1 MVIEAIVF
9 AAVSTLLY
17 HLGMGFVLFLIPLQ
31 VVLIRRG
38 RKSFAISL
46 GLALTLIIV
55 VKLILLGRTQ
65 DPAAAPFLL
74 VEIATVLS
82 LMGGLVLI
90 QLPELS
96 SDFERYRLPRVL
108 RLLITTGAAGV
119 VSVPVILYLRGSEE
133 FILRMQ
139 EIFSALASNLNRAF
153 NEAEAFNL
161 LSGSGMFQAE
171 SLMQISSTFL
181 LRSFLFDYF
190 LLLTFS
196 WWLGT
201 VIGARSVGKNHG
213 LTRIV
218 DFQLPDTYVW
228 PLIVS
233 LGLVLVTLL
242 VPVEFLE
249 ILAWNSLLILVFLYG
264 VAGLGILRF
273 LLKKLKIPT
282 GFRWL
287 LIIAIII
294 LAMTPRINLII
305 LILVPGLGVSETW
318 LKYRREERSKV

>member
-1 MVIEAIVF
+1 VIEALVF

-17 HLGMGFVLFLIPLQ
+17 HLGMGFILFLIPLQ
-31 VVLIRRG
+31 VVLVRKG
-38 RKSFAISL
+38 RKSFAISS

-65 DPAAAPFLL
+65 DPAAFLT

-96 SDFERYRLPRVL
+96 SGFEKYRLPRVL

-119 VSVPVILYLRGSEE
+119 VSVPVILYLRGNEE
-133 FILRMQ
+133 FLLGMQ
-139 EIFSALASNLNRAF
+139 EIFSAFATNMNRAF
-153 NEAEAFNL
+153 SEAEAFNL

-201 VIGARSVGKNHG
+201 VIGARTVGKNHG
-213 LTRIV
+213 LTRV
-218 DFQLPDTYVW
+218 ADFKLPDTYVW

-233 LGLVLVTLL
+233 LGLVLGTLL

-249 ILAWNSLLILVFLYG
+249 ILAWNSLLIMVFLYG

-273 LLKKLKIPT
+273 LLKKLKIPV

-287 LIIAIII
+287 LILAIII
-294 LAMTPRINLII
+294 LAMTPRINFII
-305 LILVPGLGVSETW
+305 LILIPGLGVSETW

>member
-1 MVIEAIVF
+1 MIEALVF

-17 HLGMGFVLFLIPLQ
+17 HLGMGFILFLIPLQ
-31 VVLIRRG
+31 VVLVRKG
-38 RKSFAISL
+38 RKSFAISS
-46 GLALTLIIV
+46 GLALTLIII

-65 DPAAAPFLL
+65 DPAAFLI
-74 VEIATVLS
+74 VEIATALS

-96 SDFERYRLPRVL
+96 SGFEKYRLPRVL
-108 RLLITTGAAGV
+108 RLLITTGVAGV
-119 VSVPVILYLRGSEE
+119 VSVPVILYLRGNEE
-133 FILRMQ
+133 FLLAMQ
-139 EIFSALASNLNRAF
+139 EIFSAFATNMNRAF
-153 NEAEAFNL
+153 SEAEAFNL

-181 LRSFLFDYF
+181 VRSFLFDYF

-201 VIGARSVGKNHG
+201 VIGARTVGKKHG
-213 LTRIV
+213 LTRV
-218 DFQLPDTYVW
+218 ADFKLPDTYVW

-233 LGLVLVTLL
+233 LGLVLGTLL

-249 ILAWNSLLILVFLYG
+249 ILAWNSLLIMVFLYG

-273 LLKKLKIPT
+273 LLKKLKIPV

-287 LIIAIII
+287 LILAIII
-294 LAMTPRINLII
+294 LAMTPRINFII

>member
-1 MVIEAIVF
+1 MIEALIF

-17 HLGMGFVLFLIPLQ
+17 HLGMGFILFLIPLQ
-31 VVLIRRG
+31 VVLIRKG
-38 RKSFAISL
+38 RKSFAITL
-46 GLALTLIIV
+46 VLALTLIIA
-55 VKLILLGRTQ
+55 VKLILLGLMQ

-74 VEIATVLS
+74 VEITTVLS
-82 LMGGLVLI
+82 LLGGLVLI

-96 SDFERYRLPRVL
+96 SGFESYRLPRVL
-108 RLLITTGAAGV
+108 RLLIATGVAGV
-119 VSVPVILYLRGSEE
+119 LSVPVILYLRGSEE
-133 FILRMQ
+133 FILGMQ

-153 NEAEAFNL
+153 SEAEAFNL
-161 LSGSGMFQAE
+161 LSGSGVFQAE

-201 VIGARSVGKNHG
+201 IIGARTVGKNHR
-213 LTRIV
+213 LTRV
-218 DFQLPDTYVW
+218 ADFKLPDAYVW

-233 LGLVLVTLL
+233 LVLVLGTLL

-249 ILAWNSLLILVFLYG
+249 ILAWNSLLILAFLYG
-264 VAGLGILRF
+264 IAGLGILRF
-273 LLKKLKIPT
+273 LLKKLKIPM
-282 GFRWL
+282 GFRWA
-287 LIIAIII
+287 LILGIII
-294 LAMTPRINLII
+294 LAMTPRINFVI

>member
-1 MVIEAIVF
+1 VIEALIF

-17 HLGMGFVLFLIPLQ
+17 HLGMGFILFLIPLQ
-31 VVLIRRG
+31 IVLIRKG
-38 RKSFAISL
+38 RKSFAITL
-46 GLALTLIIV
+46 VLALTFIIA
-55 VKLILLGRTQ
+55 VKLILLGRMQ
-65 DPAAAPFLL
+65 VPAVAPFLL

-96 SDFERYRLPRVL
+96 PGFESYRLPRVL
-108 RLLITTGAAGV
+108 RLLIATGVAGAL
-119 VSVPVILYLRGSEE
+119 SAPVILYLRGNEE
-133 FILRMQ
+133 FILGMQ

-153 NEAEAFNL
+153 SEAETFNL
-161 LSGSGMFQAE
+161 LSGSGLFEAE

-201 VIGARSVGKNHG
+201 IIGARTVGKKHG
-213 LTRIV
+213 LTRV
-218 DFQLPDTYVW
+218 ADFKLPDTYVW

-233 LGLVLVTLL
+233 LGLVLGTLL
-242 VPVEFLE
+242 LPVEFLE
-249 ILAWNSLLILVFLYG
+249 ILAWNSLLILAFLYG
-264 VAGLGILRF
+264 IVGVGILRF
-273 LLKKLKIPT
+273 LLKKLKIPM

-287 LIIAIII
+287 LILAIII
-294 LAMTPRINLII
+294 LAMTPRINFVI

-318 LKYRREERSKV
+318 LKYRREERSKI

>member
-1 MVIEAIVF
+1 VIEALVF

-17 HLGMGFVLFLIPLQ
+17 HLGMGFILFLIPLQ
-31 VVLIRRG
+31 VVLVRKG
-38 RKSFAISL
+38 RKSFAISS
-46 GLALTLIIV
+46 GLALILILV
-55 VKLILLGRTQ
+55 VKLLLLGRTQ
-65 DPAAAPFLL
+65 GPAAFLI

-90 QLPELS
+90 QMPELS
-96 SDFERYRLPRVL
+96 SGFERYRLPRVL
-108 RLLITTGAAGV
+108 RLLISTGVAGV
-119 VSVPVILYLRGSEE
+119 VSVPVILYLRGNEE
-133 FILRMQ
+133 FLLGMQ
-139 EIFSALASNLNRAF
+139 ELFSVFASNMNRAF
-153 NEAEAFNL
+153 SEAEAFNL

-171 SLMQISSTFL
+171 SLMKISSTFL
-181 LRSFLFDYF
+181 LRSYLFDYF
-190 LLLTFS
+190 LLLAFS

-201 VIGARSVGKNHG
+201 VIGARTVGKKHG
-213 LTRIV
+213 LTRV
-218 DFQLPDTYVW
+218 ADFKLPDTYVW

-233 LGLVLVTLL
+233 LGLVLGTLL

-273 LLKKLKIPT
+273 LLKKLKIPM

-287 LIIAIII
+287 LILAIII
-294 LAMTPRINLII
+294 LAMTPRINFII

>member
-1 MVIEAIVF
+1 MIEALIF

-31 VVLIRRG
+31 VVLIRKG
-38 RKSFAISL
+38 RKSFAITL
-46 GLALTLIIV
+46 GLALTIIII

-96 SDFERYRLPRVL
+96 SDFESYRFPRVL

-119 VSVPVILYLRGSEE
+119 LAVPVILYLRGNEE
-133 FILRMQ
+133 FILGMQ

-153 NEAEAFNL
+153 SEAEAFNL
-161 LSGSGMFQAE
+161 LSGSGVFQAE
-171 SLMQISSTFL
+171 SLMQVSSTFL

-201 VIGARSVGKNHG
+201 VIGARTVGKSHG
-213 LTRIV
+213 LSRV
-218 DFQLPDTYVW
+218 ADFKLPDTYVW

-233 LGLVLVTLL
+233 LGLVLGTLL

-264 VAGLGILRF
+264 VVGLGILRF

-287 LIIAIII
+287 LILAIII
-294 LAMTPRINLII
+294 LAMTPRINFII

>member
-1 MVIEAIVF
+1 MIEALIF

-17 HLGMGFVLFLIPLQ
+17 HLGMGFILFLIPLQ
-31 VVLIRRG
+31 VVLIRKG
-38 RKSFAISL
+38 RKSFTITL
-46 GLALTLIIV
+46 VLALTFIIA
-55 VKLILLGRTQ
+55 VKLILLGRMQ

-74 VEIATVLS
+74 VEITTVLS
-82 LMGGLVLI
+82 LLGGLVLI

-96 SDFERYRLPRVL
+96 SGFESYRLPRVL
-108 RLLITTGAAGV
+108 RLLIATGVAGV
-119 VSVPVILYLRGSEE
+119 LSVPVILYLRGSEE
-133 FILRMQ
+133 FILGMK

-153 NEAEAFNL
+153 SEAEGFNL
-161 LSGSGMFQAE
+161 LSGSGVFQAE

-201 VIGARSVGKNHG
+201 IIGARTVGKNHR
-213 LTRIV
+213 LTRV
-218 DFQLPDTYVW
+218 ADFKLPDAYVW

-233 LGLVLVTLL
+233 LVLVLGTLL
-242 VPVEFLE
+242 VPVEFME
-249 ILAWNSLLILVFLYG
+249 ILAWNSLLILAFLYG
-264 VAGLGILRF
+264 IAGLGILRF
-273 LLKKLKIPT
+273 LLKKLKIPV

-287 LIIAIII
+287 LILAIII
-294 LAMTPRINLII
+294 LAMTPRINFVI

>member
-1 MVIEAIVF
+1 MIEALIF

-17 HLGMGFVLFLIPLQ
+17 HLGMGFILFLIPLQ
-31 VVLIRRG
+31 VVLIRKG
-38 RKSFAISL
+38 RKSFAITL
-46 GLALTLIIV
+46 VLALTLIIA
-55 VKLILLGRTQ
+55 VKLILLGRMQ

-74 VEIATVLS
+74 VEITTVLS
-82 LMGGLVLI
+82 LLGGLVLI

-96 SDFERYRLPRVL
+96 SGFESYRLPRVL
-108 RLLITTGAAGV
+108 RLLIATGVAGV
-119 VSVPVILYLRGSEE
+119 LSVPVILYLRGSEE
-133 FILRMQ
+133 FILGMK

-153 NEAEAFNL
+153 SEAEGFNL
-161 LSGSGMFQAE
+161 LSGSGVFQAE

-201 VIGARSVGKNHG
+201 IIGARTVGKNHR
-213 LTRIV
+213 LTRV
-218 DFQLPDTYVW
+218 ADFKLPDAYVW

-233 LGLVLVTLL
+233 LVLVLGTLL

-249 ILAWNSLLILVFLYG
+249 ILAWNSLLILAFLYG
-264 VAGLGILRF
+264 IAGLGILRF
-273 LLKKLKIPT
+273 LLKKLKIPM

-287 LIIAIII
+287 LILAIII
-294 LAMTPRINLII
+294 LAMTPRINFVI

>member
-1 MVIEAIVF
+1 MIEALIF

-17 HLGMGFVLFLIPLQ
+17 HLGMGFILFLIPLQ
-31 VVLIRRG
+31 VVLIRKG
-38 RKSFAISL
+38 RKSFAITL
-46 GLALTLIIV
+46 VLALTLIIA
-55 VKLILLGRTQ
+55 VKLILLGRMQ

-74 VEIATVLS
+74 VEITTVLS
-82 LMGGLVLI
+82 LLGGLVLI

-96 SDFERYRLPRVL
+96 SGFESYRLPRVL
-108 RLLITTGAAGV
+108 RLLIATGVAGV
-119 VSVPVILYLRGSEE
+119 LSVPVILYLRGSEE
-133 FILRMQ
+133 FILGMK

-153 NEAEAFNL
+153 SEAEAFNL
-161 LSGSGMFQAE
+161 LSGSGVFQAE
-171 SLMQISSTFL
+171 SLMQISSNFL

-201 VIGARSVGKNHG
+201 IIGARTVGKNHR
-213 LTRIV
+213 LTRV
-218 DFQLPDTYVW
+218 ADFKLPDAYVW

-233 LGLVLVTLL
+233 LVLVLGTLL
-242 VPVEFLE
+242 VPVEFME
-249 ILAWNSLLILVFLYG
+249 ILAWNSLLILAFLYG
-264 VAGLGILRF
+264 IAGLGILRF
-273 LLKKLKIPT
+273 LLKKLKIPV

-287 LIIAIII
+287 LILAIII
-294 LAMTPRINLII
+294 LAMTPRINFVI

>member
-1 MVIEAIVF
+1 MIEALVF

-17 HLGMGFVLFLIPLQ
+17 HLGMGFILFLIPLQ
-31 VVLIRRG
+31 VVLVRKG
-38 RKSFAISL
+38 RKSFAISS
-46 GLALTLIIV
+46 GLALALIFV

-65 DPAAAPFLL
+65 DPAAFLI

-90 QLPELS
+90 QMPELS
-96 SDFERYRLPRVL
+96 SGFERYRFPRVL
-108 RLLITTGAAGV
+108 RLLISTGVAGV
-119 VSVPVILYLRGSEE
+119 VSVPVILYLRGNEE
-133 FILRMQ
+133 FLLGMQ
-139 EIFSALASNLNRAF
+139 ELFSAFASNMNRAF
-153 NEAEAFNL
+153 SEAEAFNL

-190 LLLTFS
+190 LLLAFS

-201 VIGARSVGKNHG
+201 VIGARTVGKKHG
-213 LTRIV
+213 LTRV
-218 DFQLPDTYVW
+218 ADFKLPDTYVW

-233 LGLVLVTLL
+233 LGLVLGTLL

-273 LLKKLKIPT
+273 LLKKLKIPM

-287 LIIAIII
+287 LILAIII
-294 LAMTPRINLII
+294 LAMTPRINFII

>member
-1 MVIEAIVF
+1 MIEALIF

-17 HLGMGFVLFLIPLQ
+17 HLGMGFILFLIPLQ
-31 VVLIRRG
+31 VVLIRKG
-38 RKSFAISL
+38 RKSFAITL
-46 GLALTLIIV
+46 VLALTLIIA
-55 VKLILLGRTQ
+55 VKLILLGRMQ

-74 VEIATVLS
+74 VEITTVLS
-82 LMGGLVLI
+82 LLGGLVLI

-96 SDFERYRLPRVL
+96 SGFESYRLPRVL
-108 RLLITTGAAGV
+108 RLLIATGVAGV
-119 VSVPVILYLRGSEE
+119 LSVPVILYLRGSEE
-133 FILRMQ
+133 FILGMK

-153 NEAEAFNL
+153 SEAEGFNL
-161 LSGSGMFQAE
+161 LSGSGVFQAE

-201 VIGARSVGKNHG
+201 IIGARTVGKNHR
-213 LTRIV
+213 LTRV
-218 DFQLPDTYVW
+218 ADFKLPDAYVW

-233 LGLVLVTLL
+233 LVLVLGTLL

-249 ILAWNSLLILVFLYG
+249 ILAWNSLLILAFLYG
-264 VAGLGILRF
+264 IAGLGILRF
-273 LLKKLKIPT
+273 LLKKLKIPM
-282 GFRWL
+282 GFRWA
-287 LIIAIII
+287 LILGIII
-294 LAMTPRINLII
+294 LAMTPRINFVI

>member
-1 MVIEAIVF
+1 VIEALVF

-17 HLGMGFVLFLIPLQ
+17 HLGMGFILFLIPLQ
-31 VVLIRRG
+31 VVLVRKG
-38 RKSFAISL
+38 RKSFAISS
-46 GLALTLIIV
+46 GLALTLIII
-55 VKLILLGRTQ
+55 VKLILFGRAQ
-65 DPAAAPFLL
+65 DPSAFLT

-96 SDFERYRLPRVL
+96 SGFEKYRLPRVL
-108 RLLITTGAAGV
+108 RLLITTGVAGV
-119 VSVPVILYLRGSEE
+119 VSVPVILYLRGNEE
-133 FILRMQ
+133 FLLGMQ
-139 EIFSALASNLNRAF
+139 EIFSAFATNMNRAF
-153 NEAEAFNL
+153 TEAEAFNL

-201 VIGARSVGKNHG
+201 VIGARTVGKKHG
-213 LTRIV
+213 LTRV
-218 DFQLPDTYVW
+218 ADFKLPDTYVW

-233 LGLVLVTLL
+233 LGLVLGTLL

-249 ILAWNSLLILVFLYG
+249 ILAWNSLLIMVFLYG

-273 LLKKLKIPT
+273 LLKKLKIPV

-287 LIIAIII
+287 LILAIII
-294 LAMTPRINLII
+294 LAMTPRINFII

>member
-1 MVIEAIVF
+1 VIEALVF

-17 HLGMGFVLFLIPLQ
+17 HLGMGFILFLIPLQ
-31 VVLIRRG
+31 VVLVRKG
-38 RKSFAISL
+38 RKSFTISL

-65 DPAAAPFLL
+65 GPAAFLI

-90 QLPELS
+90 QMPELS
-96 SDFERYRLPRVL
+96 SGFETYRIPRVL
-108 RLLITTGAAGV
+108 RLLITTVAAGV
-119 VSVPVILYLRGSEE
+119 VSVPVILYLRSNEE
-133 FILRMQ
+133 FILGMQ
-139 EIFSALASNLNRAF
+139 EIFSAFASNLNSAF
-153 NEAEAFNL
+153 SDAEAFNL

-171 SLMQISSTFL
+171 SLMQISRTFL

-201 VIGARSVGKNHG
+201 VIGARTVGKNHG
-213 LTRIV
+213 LTRVV
-218 DFQLPDTYVW
+218 DFKLPDSYIW

-233 LGLVLVTLL
+233 LGLVLGTLF
-242 VPVEFLE
+242 VHVEFLE
-249 ILAWNSLLILVFLYG
+249 ILAWNSLLIMVFLYG

-273 LLKKLKIPT
+273 LLKKLKIPM

-287 LIIAIII
+287 LILAIII
-294 LAMTPRINLII
+294 LAMTPRINFII

>member
-1 MVIEAIVF
+1 
-9 AAVSTLLY
+9 
-17 HLGMGFVLFLIPLQ
+17 
-31 VVLIRRG
+31 
-38 RKSFAISL
+38 
-46 GLALTLIIV
+46 
-55 VKLILLGRTQ
+55 
-65 DPAAAPFLL
+65 
-74 VEIATVLS
+74 
-82 LMGGLVLI
+82 
-90 QLPELS
+90 
-96 SDFERYRLPRVL
+96 
-108 RLLITTGAAGV
+108 
-119 VSVPVILYLRGSEE
+119 
-133 FILRMQ
+133 MQ
-139 EIFSALASNLNRAF
+139 EIFSAFATNMNRAF
-153 NEAEAFNL
+153 TEAEAFNL

-201 VIGARSVGKNHG
+201 VIGARTVGKKHG
-213 LTRIV
+213 LTRV
-218 DFQLPDTYVW
+218 ADFKLPDTYVW

-233 LGLVLVTLL
+233 LGLVLGTLL

-249 ILAWNSLLILVFLYG
+249 ILAWNSLLIMVFLYG

-273 LLKKLKIPT
+273 LLKKLKIPV

-287 LIIAIII
+287 LILAIII
-294 LAMTPRINLII
+294 LAMTPRINFII